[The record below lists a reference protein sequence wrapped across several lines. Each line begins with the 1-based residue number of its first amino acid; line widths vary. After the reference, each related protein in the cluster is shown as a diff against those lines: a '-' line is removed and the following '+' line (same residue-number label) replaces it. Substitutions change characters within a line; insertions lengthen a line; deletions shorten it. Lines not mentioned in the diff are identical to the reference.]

1 MDHGSSLEV
10 VVMCRVVLLLV
21 DEEKHLL
28 QQFYSVT
35 ETLAYGNNI
44 KQEKKRIIKCIK
56 QDGRK
61 E

>member
-21 DEEKHLL
+21 GEEKHLL

-35 ETLAYGNNI
+35 EALA
-44 KQEKKRIIKCIK
+44 
-56 QDGRK
+56 
-61 E
+61 